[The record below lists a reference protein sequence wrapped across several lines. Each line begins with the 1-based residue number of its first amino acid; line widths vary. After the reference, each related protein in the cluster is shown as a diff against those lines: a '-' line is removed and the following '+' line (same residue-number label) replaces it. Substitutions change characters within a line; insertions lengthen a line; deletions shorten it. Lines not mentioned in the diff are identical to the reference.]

1 MAFNEILSETAA
13 GIEPQLL
20 SPLNLAF
27 VGDAVYSLLVRTRL
41 VAAANRPTH
50 ALNKEASAKVCAVR
64 QSADYYRV
72 LQILSDEELSV
83 LKRGRN
89 ANPSQKA
96 KNASFAEYRNATG
109 LEALFGYL
117 YLKGEHNRMI
127 ELFNLC
133 WNGDDGGADET

>member
-1 MAFNEILSETAA
+1 MAFNEYLGGDPS
-13 GIEPQLL
+13 LL

-41 VAAANRPTH
+41 VAAANRPAH
-50 ALNKEASAKVCAVR
+50 ALNKQASAKVCAVR
-64 QSADYYRV
+64 QSADYYYL
-72 LQILSDEELSV
+72 LQFLSDEELSV

-96 KNASFAEYRNATG
+96 KNASIAEYRNATG
-109 LEALFGYL
+109 LETLFGYL
-117 YLKGEHNRMI
+117 YLKGDFERMM

-133 WNGDDGGADET
+133 WSEDANEA